1 MCSQQ
6 AAYHWAAKAA
16 EQGGKTVTRKIKL
29 YAITH
34 DILGDVFWEVF
45 RKGLLDAASRYE
57 VDAEHLR
64 PGKFS
69 PEMQASLI
77 EAAAA
82 AKPDGIIS
90 TVPSLP
96 AVDKPL
102 RSAIAKGI
110 PVICVNAKDDR
121 PMPERI
127 PYLFYIGGNDRDAG
141 ELAADYL
148 CNSIDLR
155 SALCVDHYLYDH
167 ICHNDRWTGFKRS
180 LEEKNITAQ
189 RLRIP
194 GEDPSSSA
202 KTIAAFIQEHREV
215 NAILTLGPPGAQA
228 VLEAV
233 NLAHQEV
240 VPKHLTFDVAPLQV
254 EAIQKGRVLATI
266 DSQQYL
272 QGYLSVQWMWL
283 YLNCGFTLSKDIYT
297 GPVIVDAANVAMAAD
312 GVARG
317 FR

>member
-1 MCSQQ
+1 MLGDGS
-6 AAYHWAAKAA
+6 AN
-16 EQGGKTVTRKIKL
+16 VTKRIKL

-45 RKGLLDAASRYE
+45 RGGLFDAAGRYE
-57 VDAEHLR
+57 LDVEHLR

-69 PEMQASLI
+69 PEIQASLI
-77 EAAAA
+77 ESAAA

-90 TVPSLP
+90 TIPSVP
-96 AVDKPL
+96 AVEKPL
-102 RSAIAKGI
+102 RSAIANGI

-121 PMPERI
+121 PYPERI
-127 PYLFYIGGNDRDAG
+127 PYLFYIGGNDKDAG
-141 ELAADYL
+141 ELAANYL
-148 CNSIDLR
+148 CR
-155 SALCVDHYLYDH
+155 SFEVKRALCVDHYLYDH
-167 ICHNDRWTGFKRS
+167 ICHNDRWIGFEGALAQR
-180 LEEKNITAQ
+180 NINAQ

-194 GEDPSSSA
+194 GEDLTSSA
-202 KTIAAFIQEHREV
+202 EKVAAFTQEHPEV

-228 VLEAV
+228 VLEAMD
-233 NLAHQEV
+233 LAHEGEF
-240 VPKHLTFDVAPLQV
+240 PKHLTFDVAPLQLG
-254 EAIQKGRVLATI
+254 AIQSGRIAATI

-283 YLNCGFTLSKDIYT
+283 HLNGGFTLSKDIYT
-297 GPVIVDAANVAMAAD
+297 GPVIVDANNVALAAD